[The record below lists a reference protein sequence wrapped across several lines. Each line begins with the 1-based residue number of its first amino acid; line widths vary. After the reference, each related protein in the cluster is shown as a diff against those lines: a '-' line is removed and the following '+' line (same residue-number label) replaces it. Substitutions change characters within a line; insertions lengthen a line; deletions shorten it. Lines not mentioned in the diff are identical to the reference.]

1 MTSPTIDPTTYDELR
16 QIAARYPQARS
27 GLLPMLHLVQSA
39 EGRITPAGIEACA
52 EILEISAAEVSGV
65 ATFYTMYKRKPVGD
79 YHVGVCTNTLCA
91 VMGGDVIFERL
102 KEHLDVGND
111 ETTDDGKIT
120 LEHVECNA
128 ACDYAP
134 VVMVNWEFMDNQTP
148 ESAVQLVDDLREG
161 REVHS
166 TRGPRV
172 CTWRE
177 AERVLAGFEDGLADE
192 GPAAGPA
199 SLLGLEIARERGWA
213 APDTGSRSSGS
224 GLPADKVSAVE
235 MADTARAEA
244 ETKVEEAEKNG

>member
-1 MTSPTIDPTTYDELR
+1 MSPQTNELDDKTR
-16 QIAARYPQARS
+16 AELEQIAARYPEARS
-27 GLLPMLHLVQSA
+27 GLLPMLHLVQSVQ
-39 EGRITPAGIEACA
+39 GRITPEGIEACA
-52 EILEISAAEVSGV
+52 DVLGITAAEVSGV

-111 ETTDDGKIT
+111 ETTEDGKIT

-134 VVMVNWEFMDNQTP
+134 VMMVNWEFMDNMTP
-148 ESAVQLVDDLREG
+148 QSATQLVDDLREG
-161 REVHS
+161 KEVHS
-166 TRGPRV
+166 TRGPRL

-177 AERVLAGFEDGLADE
+177 AERVLAGFPDDLADE

-199 SLLGLEIARERGWA
+199 SLVGLQIARDNEWK
-213 APDTGSRSSGS
+213 APAGG
-224 GLPADKVSAVE
+224 GK
-235 MADTARAEA
+235 
-244 ETKVEEAEKNG
+244 K